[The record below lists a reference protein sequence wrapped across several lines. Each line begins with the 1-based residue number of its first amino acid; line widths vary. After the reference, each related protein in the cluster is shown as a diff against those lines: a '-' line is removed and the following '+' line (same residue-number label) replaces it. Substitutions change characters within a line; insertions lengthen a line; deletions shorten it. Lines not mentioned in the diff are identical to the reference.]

1 MISLGRRLWN
11 TANMSVSFLIGRRFS
26 ASEWKPKKFN
36 TKLVTSNR
44 NAKLGGIIMK
54 TQTEK
59 LNVRDFVTIAIL
71 TVVELAVY
79 FVIGMPLGSTP
90 LSWIFCLG
98 IQALPLGIVF
108 MVNLPRPL
116 QVILLTKV
124 FLRRAAKRC
133 GGPRWWKV
141 FLPMKSIRAM
151 HFCRR
156 NSQWIS

>member
-1 MISLGRRLWN
+1 
-11 TANMSVSFLIGRRFS
+11 
-26 ASEWKPKKFN
+26 
-36 TKLVTSNR
+36 
-44 NAKLGGIIMK
+44 MK

-108 MVNLPRPL
+108 MLMY
-116 QVILLTKV
+116 TKV
-124 FLRRAAKRC
+124 NKKGTVHC
-133 GGPRWWKV
+133 
-141 FLPMKSIRAM
+141 
-151 HFCRR
+151 C
-156 NSQWIS
+156 

>member
-1 MISLGRRLWN
+1 
-11 TANMSVSFLIGRRFS
+11 
-26 ASEWKPKKFN
+26 
-36 TKLVTSNR
+36 
-44 NAKLGGIIMK
+44 MK

-108 MVNLPRPL
+108 MLMY
-116 QVILLTKV
+116 TKV
-124 FLRRAAKRC
+124 RTTSSLPIELYNTFDFCFWASPVWSLQAFQQQAGAEHNAASHKTRFSRPKMPQSPAVFSAHDKTPTDLR
-133 GGPRWWKV
+133 
-141 FLPMKSIRAM
+141 
-151 HFCRR
+151 
-156 NSQWIS
+156 